1 MLARKLVARKLVA
14 GSEWLVAGSEWLV
27 AGSEWLVARKLVA
40 RVHLRWSG

>member
-1 MLARKLVARKLVA
+1 MLARKLVARK
-14 GSEWLVAGSEWLV
+14 LVAGSEWLV